1 MYSKRRRRRTE
12 NNNKCRNLERRLK
25 WRLFFFI
32 PHSFG
37 VEEAAVAVKPLLD
50 LKNHLPY
57 TNRREMRTGRQ
68 VAPFFT
74 SSSRERLIYPKTS
87 LLLLPSLCT
96 RFEGDNAVCT
106 QHQEKWL
113 SKMCVL
119 EGFMAAFTIF
129 SKRFSVNIHPPSCSH
144 TTHETGE
151 NNDKS
156 SNSQVLTKI
165 LNYELIHKNQQQ
177 PQDLRHRVVPN
188 SYLTVNA
195 ALFLRVHPVLWQY

>member
-1 MYSKRRRRRTE
+1 MEAIFLHPSQLWRGGGCSRSEAFTRLEKSPTLHKPKRNEDWKTG
-12 NNNKCRNLERRLK
+12 CS
-25 WRLFFFI
+25 FFLPAPPEKGSFI
-32 PHSFG
+32 PRLAYFYCPHY
-37 VEEAAVAVKPLLD
+37 VLD
-50 LKNHLPY
+50 LKVIMQYAHY
-57 TNRREMRTGRQ
+57 
-68 VAPFFT
+68 
-74 SSSRERLIYPKTS
+74 
-87 LLLLPSLCT
+87 
-96 RFEGDNAVCT
+96 
-106 QHQEKWL
+106 QEKWL

-129 SKRFSVNIHPPSCSH
+129 SKRFSVNIHPPSCAH

-195 ALFLRVHPVLWQY
+195 ALFCVCTLCFGSISILRQRPRYFTH